1 VTCNVKSKLTNI
13 VAVTNHF
20 TVLCLLMTLP
30 LYAELLS
37 VDAHGPLDIVSERAW
52 SNVKLNQHRSQATAA
67 AETQPVYLQGADLNC
82 LLRGAFT
89 LLGSGALLDTDLP
102 GGVFPWEV
110 VLGTIMATLRHL
122 CSVEDV
128 TRRIDHLLCS
138 YLHHQQSAVPIAQS
152 LLSRDNDNHS
162 QHGRL
167 LHGSFSFLCYWAHSF
182 HGHLSDI
189 DVFKLHHAVIRFSS
203 QLPKRIQSES
213 ASHVEYDRIS
223 SRVVDCQLVVSS
235 LLALRTNVSLGRHPT
250 QISNYWSPSGRT
262 NTTPTG
268 RTNNASS
275 VCDEWLGGFHPDVD
289 QLEGTWSGLDVSS
302 AGNQLK
308 ELLTQSAPIKIEI
321 FGGDMILG
329 D

>member
-1 VTCNVKSKLTNI
+1 MAHLHTEQL
-13 VAVTNHF
+13 
-20 TVLCLLMTLP
+20 
-30 LYAELLS
+30 
-37 VDAHGPLDIVSERAW
+37 DAHGPLDLLSERAW
-52 SNVKLNQHRSQATAA
+52 SNVKLNQHRSQASAA
-67 AETQPVYLQGADLNC
+67 AETQQVYLQGADLNC

-110 VLGTIMATLRHL
+110 LLGTIMATLRHL
-122 CSVEDV
+122 CSMDDV

-138 YLHHQQSAVPIAQS
+138 YLQLYHQRSTVPIVQS
-152 LLSRDNDNHS
+152 STLIRDYDHS

-203 QLPKRIQSES
+203 QLPPKKIQLSES
-213 ASHVEYDRIS
+213 TTAHVEYDRIS

-235 LLALRTNVSLGRHPT
+235 LLALRTNISLGRHLTRTP
-250 QISNYWSPSGRT
+250 NYWSPTGHTS
-262 NTTPTG
+262 NTP
-268 RTNNASS
+268 S
-275 VCDEWLGGFHPDVD
+275 VGDEWLGGFHPDVE
-289 QLEGTWSGLDVSS
+289 QLEGTWSGLDTGDG

-308 ELLTQSAPIKIEI
+308 KELLRQQFSSAPIKIEI

-329 D
+329 DDMIL